1 MEMHTRKLAGRGHVA
16 LSAFRLQLKKLIVL
30 LAIGPAFT
38 VGNVGLSA
46 QQPSDDNRKAD
57 VKSMADA
64 PLPTDASDF
73 PPVAGKSDPYIS
85 TVGLNARISQI
96 VIAGSEIEARPIVN
110 RDQPVVVR
118 IVETFPHGTDF
129 RYDLEFYGLEPG
141 EFNLSDYL
149 RRKDQSDTKEIEP
162 IYIQID
168 SLLGPGQVEPTEL
181 EVKPSRFSS
190 FYLPVLLVGAGFW
203 LLGLLMI
210 LFYGRGKTK
219 RPVEEAKNITVADRL
234 KPLVEAA
241 MAGNIESEQQ
251 AELERVL
258 SSFWGKKL
266 RLNHLPATELR
277 TKLRQHPE
285 AGKLLEQIDDW
296 LHKPNSNES
305 NSNGTV
311 TVDVAN
317 LLKPYQSTDMEDV

>member
-1 MEMHTRKLAGRGHVA
+1 
-16 LSAFRLQLKKLIVL
+16 
-30 LAIGPAFT
+30 
-38 VGNVGLSA
+38 
-46 QQPSDDNRKAD
+46 
-57 VKSMADA
+57 
-64 PLPTDASDF
+64 
-73 PPVAGKSDPYIS
+73 
-85 TVGLNARISQI
+85 
-96 VIAGSEIEARPIVN
+96 
-110 RDQPVVVR
+110 
-118 IVETFPHGTDF
+118 
-129 RYDLEFYGLEPG
+129 
-141 EFNLSDYL
+141 
-149 RRKDQSDTKEIEP
+149 
-162 IYIQID
+162 
-168 SLLGPGQVEPTEL
+168 
-181 EVKPSRFSS
+181 
-190 FYLPVLLVGAGFW
+190 VLLVGAGFW